1 MKTNDIEYILFTGN
15 GVDGNREQC
24 AYDVAEYCKTEGL
37 NDPSCAGDTCERRL
51 KANSTLC
58 STVPNL
64 QSYFSLPLCD
74 KVSCLDYQNELI
86 TLYGKRGYYQ
96 PGDSWQEGLLRF
108 QNALLYPR
116 NQKPSI
122 DFTLSPED
130 VSIVSKSKALCS
142 KPEAVS
148 AYVETIVKYCNTA
161 GRGHDAICR
170 EFSKCGD
177 GIVTWGES
185 CDPGPG
191 SDPTFDG
198 CQRCEHIKDG
208 FACAKPGLP
217 CGRCDLDENIL
228 RQTALADSAC
238 PFCLNNKLKGTS
250 RDMKTSP
257 CDYTKCKDIRKL
269 EDAKACDDFVHQ
281 YCENLNYLGMS
292 DPGCVSYTAQVL
304 KFAVPRVSSNCTYK
318 FHDIDLGSQYVEE
331 DGDNRGG
338 GLLKET
344 IAIIDCE
351 FIDETGKNIDN
362 TPVFQHISL
371 LKPPLK
377 EMFTPHRCC
386 GRCLLEELE
395 QTYGTGGM
403 VPLTDLKLDHFY
415 EYQNVNL
422 HEGSSPCD
430 SLRGTCPMVCNVGRR
445 KPKS

>member
-1 MKTNDIEYILFTGN
+1 MGGEGGNPWETSWEFRQCLYSQCAACFPMGDDGRSKTTQMKTNDIEYILFTGN

-24 AYDVAEYCKTEGL
+24 AYDVAEYCKTDGL

-64 QSYFSLPLCD
+64 QSYFSLPLCE
-74 KVSCLDYQNELI
+74 KVSCLDYQNDLI
-86 TLYGKRGYYQ
+86 TLYGKRLVLSTR
-96 PGDSWQEGLLRF
+96 DSWQEGLLRF

-130 VSIVSKSKALCS
+130 VSVVSKSKALCS

-257 CDYTKCKDIRKL
+257 CDYTKCKDIGKL
-269 EDAKACDDFVHQ
+269 EDAKACDDFVYQ
-281 YCENLNYLGMS
+281 YCESLIIWACLTL
-292 DPGCVSYTAQVL
+292 DVSVTL
-304 KFAVPRVSSNCTYK
+304 
-318 FHDIDLGSQYVEE
+318 
-331 DGDNRGG
+331 
-338 GLLKET
+338 
-344 IAIIDCE
+344 
-351 FIDETGKNIDN
+351 
-362 TPVFQHISL
+362 
-371 LKPPLK
+371 
-377 EMFTPHRCC
+377 HR
-386 GRCLLEELE
+386 
-395 QTYGTGGM
+395 Y
-403 VPLTDLKLDHFY
+403 
-415 EYQNVNL
+415 
-422 HEGSSPCD
+422 
-430 SLRGTCPMVCNVGRR
+430 
-445 KPKS
+445 